1 MMQTVTAAQMQ
12 EYDQYT
18 HDVIGISDDAL
29 IERAAY
35 AVLEVIGAK
44 QYDLSH
50 VLVLAG
56 LGNNGADGVAIARLL
71 YLRGINVQLQ
81 FVGNVSRAKPN
92 VQKQLA
98 IATAY
103 GLERAEQSDF
113 NEATLI
119 IDAIFGT
126 GLNNRLP
133 DGLQKMIKA
142 ANYIQ
147 KPVLAVDLPTG
158 IDATTG
164 QAHGVALNAEVTVA
178 LNYAKVGVTKG
189 VGAKVAGQVIVKHT
203 GVYAP
208 DELTVRE
215 LTNDK

>member
-1 MMQTVTAAQMQ
+1 MQTVSAAQMQ
-12 EYDQYT
+12 QYDQMT
-18 HDVIGISDDAL
+18 QDVIGMSHEVL
-29 IERAAY
+29 TERAAL
-35 AVLEVIGAK
+35 AVLDVVATRG
-44 QYDLSH
+44 YDLSN

-56 LGNNGADGVAIARLL
+56 LGGNGADGVAIARLL
-71 YLRGINVQLQ
+71 YLKGINVSLQ
-81 FVGNVSRAKPN
+81 FVGNVSKAKPA

-103 GLERAEQSDF
+103 GLKRSEQSDF

-147 KPVLAVDLPTG
+147 KPVVAVDVPTG

-164 QAHGVALNAEVTVA
+164 AAHGVALNADVTVTFSYVKTG
-178 LNYAKVGVTKG
+178 LQQG
-189 VGAKVAGQVIVKHT
+189 VGQKVAGKVVVKDI

-208 DELTVRE
+208 DLLTAKELTSE
-215 LTNDK
+215 A